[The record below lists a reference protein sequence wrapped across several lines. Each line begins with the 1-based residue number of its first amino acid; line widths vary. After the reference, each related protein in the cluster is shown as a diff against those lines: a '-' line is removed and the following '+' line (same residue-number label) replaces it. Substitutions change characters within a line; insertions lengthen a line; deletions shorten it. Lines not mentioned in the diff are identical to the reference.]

1 MLLGNYFNENRMPN
15 VDCSVLVFP
24 KMEKENLSNKD
35 RKKNQFLFPLQVES
49 PIICPLLQK
58 LDEDGLFP
66 EGEL

>member
-35 RKKNQFLFPLQVES
+35 SKKSVFIFFAGRIPNYLSF
-49 PIICPLLQK
+49 IAKI
-58 LDEDGLFP
+58 G
-66 EGEL
+66 